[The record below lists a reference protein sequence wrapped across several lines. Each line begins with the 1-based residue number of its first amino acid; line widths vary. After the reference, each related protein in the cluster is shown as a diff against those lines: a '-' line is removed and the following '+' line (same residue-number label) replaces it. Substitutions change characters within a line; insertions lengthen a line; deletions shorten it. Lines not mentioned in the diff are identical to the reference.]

1 MLYSDITAM
10 CNVKGYCS
18 AGNEHFADKFKQS
31 KRTVSGTIARLAE
44 LGYLRVEVI
53 RDVGKTVVERR
64 IWVQANAQEAMEKV
78 AGPIEENFHTYR
90 KKLPDPIEEN
100 FQDIKE
106 NNTRDNNNPLTPT
119 GESELFDEF
128 WAAYPKHVAKKPARA
143 GVGQAPRRPRPAGR
157 AFDRA
162 RVADAHGG
170 VAAGRRPLRTEPG
183 NMA

>member
-1 MLYSDITAM
+1 MADKPSFYSILTADVRYDERLSFFARVLYSEITAM

-90 KKLPDPIEEN
+90 KI
-100 FQDIKE
+100 
-106 NNTRDNNNPLTPT
+106 
-119 GESELFDEF
+119 LFG
-128 WAAYPKHVAKKPARA
+128 H
-143 GVGQAPRRPRPAGR
+143 
-157 AFDRA
+157 
-162 RVADAHGG
+162 RV
-170 VAAGRRPLRTEPG
+170 LYK
-183 NMA
+183 

>member
-1 MLYSDITAM
+1 MADKPSFYSILTADVRYDERLSFFARVLYSDITAM

-78 AGPIEENFHTYR
+78 AHAMVLEQYEGRCVAGAAQALQSVPPIVRQMLTQL
-90 KKLPDPIEEN
+90 KLVC
-100 FQDIKE
+100 
-106 NNTRDNNNPLTPT
+106 
-119 GESELFDEF
+119 
-128 WAAYPKHVAKKPARA
+128 AYE
-143 GVGQAPRRPRPAGR
+143 
-157 AFDRA
+157 
-162 RVADAHGG
+162 GG
-170 VAAGRRPLRTEPG
+170 GS
-183 NMA
+183 